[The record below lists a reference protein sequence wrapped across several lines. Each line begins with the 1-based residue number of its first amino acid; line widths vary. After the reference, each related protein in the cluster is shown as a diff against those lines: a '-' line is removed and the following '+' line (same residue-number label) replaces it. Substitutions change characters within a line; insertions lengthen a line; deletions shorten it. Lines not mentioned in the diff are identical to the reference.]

1 MTPYLLVSRSAEYE
15 SRMRG
20 LLGDRLA
27 VVAGEFLTFGVDAVI
42 DRIDGSPRIALLGP
56 VLNFE
61 ETRGLARELTDRHPD
76 IGLVVVREQRSDL
89 EDWVDELALHA
100 VLSPL
105 ATDETTKELI
115 DRLSGW
121 LVANGRAEE
130 RDFEV
135 QDEPEETPDQVLAA
149 LVSAPLLPAE
159 DLEDLDVPGSTG
171 RDGMPDAIE
180 LIDRD
185 VPFDQLTQAPPP
197 EEWEFPPLES
207 GVRSEAIAVVAPKG
221 GQGKTTIAINLATG
235 LAEVA
240 PNSVVL
246 VDADLQFGDITAA
259 LGLTPEST
267 IVEAASDAAVDELV
281 LKTALTHH
289 EDGFF
294 VVASAPSPEMG
305 DAIAAAAL
313 GVLVERLRSTFRY
326 VIVDTTP
333 GLPEHTLALLEHVT
347 DAIFVTNMGV
357 PALRAMRTEFELLR
371 TVQLMPANRHVVLNQ
386 TDKQSGLTVRDAE
399 NIIGSPVD
407 VEVPR
412 SSAVLLASNRG
423 VPLIH
428 DDVRDPAA
436 KAIRGLVMRIAP
448 DAYPKRTKI
457 HRRRRSNEPQ

>member
-1 MTPYLLVSRSAEYE
+1 MTPFLLVSRSAEYE

-27 VVAGEFLTFGVDAVI
+27 VVAGEFLTFGVGAVI
-42 DRIDGSPRIALLGP
+42 DRIDDSPRIALLGP

-61 ETRGLARELTDRHPD
+61 ETRGLARELTHRHPD

-105 ATDETTKELI
+105 ATDETTIELI
-115 DRLSGW
+115 DRLSTW
-121 LVANGRAEE
+121 LVANGRADEQ
-130 RDFEV
+130 DFEV
-135 QDEPEETPDQVLAA
+135 ADDESVETPDEVLAA
-149 LVSAPLLPAE
+149 LVSAPFVPTGDDVVEDAPADTESAELLE
-159 DLEDLDVPGSTG
+159 RE
-171 RDGMPDAIE
+171 
-180 LIDRD
+180 
-185 VPFDQLTQAPPP
+185 VPFDQLTQAPPAQ
-197 EEWEFPPLES
+197 EWEFPPLES
-207 GVRSEAIAVVAPKG
+207 GVPSEAIAVVAPKG

-267 IVEAASDAAVDELV
+267 IVEAASDAAADELV

-305 DAIAAAAL
+305 DAIAASAL
-313 GVLVERLRSTFRY
+313 GVLVERLRTTFRY

-371 TVQLMPANRHVVLNQ
+371 TLQLMPANRHVVLNQ
-386 TDKQSGLTVRDAE
+386 TDRQSGLTVRDAE

-407 VEVPR
+407 VEVPK

-436 KAIRGLVMRIAP
+436 KAIRTIVMRIAP

-457 HRRRRSNEPQ
+457 HRRKRSNEPE

>member
-1 MTPYLLVSRSAEYE
+1 MTPFLLVSRSAEYE
-15 SRMRG
+15 SRLRG

-27 VVAGEFLTFGVDAVI
+27 VVAGEFLTFGVDAVVE
-42 DRIDGSPRIALLGP
+42 RIEGTPRIALLGP

-61 ETRGLARELTDRHPD
+61 ETRGLSRELTDRHPD

-89 EDWVDELALHA
+89 EDWVDELSLHA

-105 ATDETTKELI
+105 ATDETTLELI
-115 DRLSGW
+115 QRLSAW
-121 LVANGRAEE
+121 LVANGRAGEE
-130 RDFEV
+130 DFESSPARDV
-135 QDEPEETPDQVLAA
+135 EPEPDDLLAA
-149 LVSAPLLPAE
+149 LVAGPLPMP
-159 DLEDLDVPGSTG
+159 DLDVVEADEDEDVPDRG
-171 RDGMPDAIE
+171 DGPEI
-180 LIDRD
+180 
-185 VPFDQLTQAPPP
+185 PFDQLTQAPPV

-259 LGLTPEST
+259 LGLNPEST
-267 IVEAASDAAVDELV
+267 IVEAASDAAADELV

-294 VVASAPSPEMG
+294 VVASAPSPELG
-305 DAIAAAAL
+305 DAITGRAL
-313 GVLVERLRSTFRY
+313 AQLLERLRGTFRY
-326 VIVDTTP
+326 VVVDTTP
-333 GLPEHTLALLEHVT
+333 GLPEHTLALLDHVT
-347 DAIFVTNMGV
+347 DAVFVSNMSV
-357 PALRAMRTEFELLR
+357 PALRATRTEFELLR
-371 TVQLMPANRHVVLNQ
+371 TLELMPVNRHLVLNQ
-386 TDKQSGLTVRDAE
+386 VDRQGGLTVRDAE
-399 NIIGSPVD
+399 NITGAPVD
-407 VEVPR
+407 IEVPR

-436 KAIRGLVMRIAP
+436 KAIRALVMRIAP

>member
-15 SRMRG
+15 SRLRG
-20 LLGDRLA
+20 LLGGRLA
-27 VVAGEFLTFGVDAVI
+27 VIAGEFLTFGVDAVVE
-42 DRIDGSPRIALLGP
+42 RIEGAPRIALLGP

-61 ETRGLARELTDRHPD
+61 ETRGLSRELTDRHPD

-89 EDWVDELALHA
+89 EDWVDELSLHA

-105 ATDETTKELI
+105 ATDETTVELI
-115 DRLSGW
+115 ERLSAW
-121 LVANGRAEE
+121 LIANGRADEQ
-130 RDFEV
+130 DFEIAPV
-135 QDEPEETPDQVLAA
+135 SDPEAPDDVLAA
-149 LVSAPLLPAE
+149 LVAGPLAPVE
-159 DLEDLDVPGSTG
+159 DVDDEVEPVEPGQF
-171 RDGMPDAIE
+171 DPEFEFDA
-180 LIDRD
+180 
-185 VPFDQLTQAPPP
+185 LTQAPPVL
-197 EEWEFPPLES
+197 EWEFPPLES

-259 LGLTPEST
+259 LGLDPGST
-267 IVEAASDAAVDELV
+267 IVEAAGDAAADELV
-281 LKTALTHH
+281 LKTALVHH
-289 EDGFF
+289 EDDFF
-294 VVASAPSPEMG
+294 VVASAPSPELG
-305 DAIAAAAL
+305 DAIAASAL
-313 GVLVERLRSTFRY
+313 ALLIERLRATFRY

-347 DAIFVTNMGV
+347 DAVFVTNMGV

-371 TVQLMPANRHVVLNQ
+371 TLELMPANRHIVLNQ
-386 TDKQSGLTVRDAE
+386 TDRQSGLTVRDAE

-436 KAIRGLVMRIAP
+436 KAIRTLVMRIAP
-448 DAYPKRTKI
+448 DAYPKRNKI

>member
-1 MTPYLLVSRSAEYE
+1 MTPFLLVSRSAEYE

-27 VVAGEFLTFGVDAVI
+27 VVAGEFLTFGVGAVI
-42 DRIDGSPRIALLGP
+42 DRIDESPRIALLGP

-76 IGLVVVREQRSDL
+76 IGVVVVREQRSDL

-105 ATDETTKELI
+105 ATDETTMELI
-115 DRLSGW
+115 DRLSAW
-121 LVANGRAEE
+121 LIANGRADEQ
-130 RDFEV
+130 DFEV
-135 QDEPEETPDQVLAA
+135 PVDDEPVEAPDEVLAA
-149 LVSAPLLPAE
+149 LVAAPFVPTDDVA
-159 DLEDLDVPGSTG
+159 DDTLD
-171 RDGMPDAIE
+171 DAASSYPTE
-180 LIDRD
+180 LSEREA
-185 VPFDQLTQAPPP
+185 PFDQLTQAPPAQD
-197 EEWEFPPLES
+197 WEFPPLES
-207 GVRSEAIAVVAPKG
+207 GVRSEAIAVIAPKG

-259 LGLTPEST
+259 LGLSPEST

-371 TVQLMPANRHVVLNQ
+371 TLQLMPANRHVVLNQ
-386 TDKQSGLTVRDAE
+386 TDRLSGLTVRDAE

-407 VEVPR
+407 VEVPK

-436 KAIRGLVMRIAP
+436 KAIRTIVMRIAP

>member
-1 MTPYLLVSRSAEYE
+1 
-15 SRMRG
+15 MRG

-76 IGLVVVREQRSDL
+76 VGLVVVREQRSDL
-89 EDWVDELALHA
+89 EDWVDELSLHA

-105 ATDETTKELI
+105 ATDDTTIELI
-115 DRLSGW
+115 DRLSAW
-121 LVANGRAEE
+121 LVANGRADEQ
-130 RDFEV
+130 DFEIPSV
-135 QDEPEETPDQVLAA
+135 AESTETPDEVLAA
-149 LVSAPLLPAE
+149 LVVAPFPQTDE
-159 DLEDLDVPGSTG
+159 VDVEEINHGAST
-171 RDGMPDAIE
+171 E
-180 LIDRD
+180 LIEPVEPVDRD
-185 VPFDQLTQAPPP
+185 VPFDQLTQAPPAQ
-197 EEWEFPPLES
+197 EWEFPPLES
-207 GVRSEAIAVVAPKG
+207 GVPSEAIAVVAPKG

-267 IVEAASDAAVDELV
+267 IVEAASDAAADELV

-305 DAIAAAAL
+305 DAIAASAL
-313 GVLVERLRSTFRY
+313 GVLVERLRTTFRY

-371 TVQLMPANRHVVLNQ
+371 TLQLMPANRHVVLNQ
-386 TDKQSGLTVRDAE
+386 TDRQSGLTVRDAE

-407 VEVPR
+407 VEVPK

-436 KAIRGLVMRIAP
+436 KAIRTIVMRIAP

-457 HRRRRSNEPQ
+457 HRRRRSNEPE